1 MKRNQI
7 IFSFVAILILCMIGV
22 YLSVYKPFN
31 VFSEI
36 TRNQK
41 GFEQQIVAI
50 DDTSEPE
57 LNTASSVTSQ
67 TERIETL
74 DDAVKWYLNEKE
86 AHKYLEG
93 QHFVASYRIL
103 DTQESSESITIYTH
117 ILCEWI
123 SLNGESVSGGAG
135 LISITFNTDDN
146 VYEYEKSTSYNAQQI
161 PNASEIPQRVK
172 DSISSA
178 TYFTEMRSEVDKDIA
193 DFLESSR

>member
-7 IFSFVAILILCMIGV
+7 IFSFVAILILCMFGI

-31 VFSEI
+31 VLSEV

-74 DDAVKWYLNEKE
+74 DGAVKWYLNEKE